1 MAKTPG
7 SNQDGIHALDFGQ
20 LTDLVGYRLRK
31 AQIAAYQAFMTGRD
45 APGLTPGQVGVL
57 ILIDRNPALTQQA
70 LSYGIGVDKSTL
82 VATLDRLSERGLI
95 RRVRSS
101 VDRRQNELRLTPK
114 GQRTLTEALAYID
127 QHERALT
134 ARLSDD
140 ERATLLALLHK
151 IG

>member
-1 MAKTPG
+1 MAKTPN
-7 SNQDGIHALDFGQ
+7 SIQDITRELDFGP

-31 AQIAAYQAFMTGRD
+31 AQIAAYQGFMTGQD

-57 ILIDRNPALTQQA
+57 ILIDRNPALTQQT

-82 VATLDRLSERGLI
+82 VATLDRLTERGLI
-95 RRVRSS
+95 RRVRSA

-114 GQRTLTEALAYID
+114 GKKTLHDALGYID
-127 QHERALT
+127 RHEMNLT
-134 ARLSDD
+134 SRLSAD
-140 ERATLLALLHK
+140 ERETLIALLHK